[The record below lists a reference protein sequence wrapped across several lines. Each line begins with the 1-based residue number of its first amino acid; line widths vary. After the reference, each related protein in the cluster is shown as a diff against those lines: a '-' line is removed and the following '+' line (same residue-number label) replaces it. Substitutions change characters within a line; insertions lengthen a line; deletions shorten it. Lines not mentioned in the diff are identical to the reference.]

1 MKTRAITGVLFVIVM
16 VACTL
21 LGSWVFAAFFLLISL
36 FGLDEFY
43 RIINTAGRNSL
54 KGDKTG
60 AVHPNRWV
68 GLALSAALFIALIL
82 IQLREASY
90 STFLYCIPFITL
102 VFWLELFRKQENPF
116 SNIAFTFLGVIFAV
130 LPFLFFFQLG
140 FIEGTYNFQYPLGFL
155 ILLWASDTGAYLAGN
170 AFGKTKLFE
179 RHSPKKTW
187 EGALGGLI
195 ISGIA
200 SFILSRFYLGIAPWQ
215 WLVSSMII
223 VVFGTYGDLV
233 ESMLKRNYNIK
244 DSGNILPGHGGLL
257 DRFDGLL
264 LAAPLVYLFL
274 ELSYSRGL

>member
-16 VACTL
+16 VASTL
-21 LGSWVFAAFFLLISL
+21 LGPWIFAAFFLLISL
-36 FGLDEFY
+36 FSLDEFY
-43 RIINTAGRNSL
+43 RIINISGGNSI
-54 KGDKTG
+54 KGDKTA
-60 AVHPNRWV
+60 AVLANRWA
-68 GLALSAALFIALIL
+68 GLALSAVLFITLVLIH
-82 IQLREASY
+82 LRGVSF
-90 STFLYCIPFITL
+90 SVLLYNIPFITL

-116 SNIAFTFLGVIFAV
+116 SNVAFTFLGVIFAV

-140 FIEGTYNFQYPLGFL
+140 FLEGSYNFQYPLGFL
-155 ILLWASDTGAYLAGN
+155 ILLWASDTGAYLSGN

-187 EGALGGLI
+187 EGFFGGLI

-200 SFILSRFYLGIAPWQ
+200 SFILSRFYIGIEAWQ
-215 WLVSSMII
+215 WLVSSIII
-223 VVFGTYGDLV
+223 VVFGTYGDLT
-233 ESMLKRNYNIK
+233 ESMLKRSYNIK

-274 ELSYSRGL
+274 ELTKGL

>member
-1 MKTRAITGVLFVIVM
+1 MKTRAITGVLFVVVM
-16 VACTL
+16 VASTL
-21 LGSWVFAAFFLLISL
+21 LGPWVFAVFFLLISL
-36 FGLDEFY
+36 FSLNEFY
-43 RIINTAGRNSL
+43 SIINTSRGNTL
-54 KGDKTG
+54 KGDKTATTG
-60 AVHPNRWV
+60 ANRWI
-68 GLALSAALFIALIL
+68 GFALGAALFTALIL
-82 IQLREASY
+82 IQLLGASF
-90 STFLYCIPFITL
+90 SVFLYSIPFITL
-102 VFWLELFRKQENPF
+102 VFWLELFRKKENPF
-116 SNIAFTFLGVIFAV
+116 SNIAFTFLGIIFAI

-140 FIEGTYNFQYPLGFL
+140 FIEGGYNFQYPLGFL

-187 EGALGGLI
+187 EGFFGGLI

-200 SFILSRFYLGIAPWQ
+200 SFILSRFYTGIEPWQ
-215 WLVSSMII
+215 WLVSSIII
-223 VVFGTYGDLV
+223 VIFGTYGDLT

-274 ELSYSRGL
+274 ELTKGF